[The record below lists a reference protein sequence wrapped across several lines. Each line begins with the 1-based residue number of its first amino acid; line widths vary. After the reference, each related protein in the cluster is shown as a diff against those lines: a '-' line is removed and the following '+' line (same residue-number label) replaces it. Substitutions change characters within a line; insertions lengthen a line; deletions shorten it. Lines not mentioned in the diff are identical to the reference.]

1 MIKVAELFEIISG
14 RYSKLMSR
22 VGRGDMPRPLIELPG
37 KPLLEIASYARQGP
51 SSNTRLTPME
61 IERIARTVARAPEV
75 VVKVSGGAKSL
86 RGALAHVRYID
97 RQGRLEIETEPG
109 RATDS
114 PYSALPLFADWDLDV
129 ADAEARSPYRGTPG
143 RRPSKILHNVVLSM
157 PAGTPAEKVL
167 AASRA
172 FAREQFALKHRY
184 AMVLHTDQDHP
195 HVHLVIKAMSE
206 DGRRLNIRKA
216 TLREWRREFARQL
229 RAEGVAANATE
240 RAVRG
245 ETRKSLHD
253 GIYRAALRGESRH
266 VQRRVLHIATQLRS
280 GGLDAESG
288 KAELVA
294 TREAVVRGWH
304 AVAESLFM
312 SGEGRLAEKIW
323 KFIGGMPPPATDHEL
338 IASRLLRERDR
349 SQERRLEHTR

>member
-1 MIKVAELFEIISG
+1 
-14 RYSKLMSR
+14 
-22 VGRGDMPRPLIELPG
+22 MPRPLIELPG

-51 SSNTRLTPME
+51 SSNARLTPME
-61 IERIARTVARAPEV
+61 IARIARTVARAPEV
-75 VVKVSGGAKSL
+75 MVKVSGGAKSFG
-86 RGALAHVRYID
+86 GALAHLRYID
-97 RQGRLEIETEPG
+97 RQGRLEIETDQGEQLGGP
-109 RATDS
+109 DS
-114 PYSALPLFADWDLDV
+114 ERQLLTDWDLDV
-129 ADAEARSPYRGTPG
+129 VDAEARSPYRGVPG
-143 RRPSKILHNVVLSM
+143 RRPTKILHNVVLSM
-157 PAGTPAEKVL
+157 PAGTSPEKLL
-167 AASRA
+167 AGSRA
-172 FAREQFALKHRY
+172 FAREQLALKHRY

-195 HVHLVIKAMSE
+195 HVHLVIKAVSE

-229 RAEGVAANATE
+229 RAQGVAANATE

-266 VQRRVLHIATQLRS
+266 VQRRVQHIVARLRT
-280 GGLDAESG
+280 GGLAAAPG

-312 SGEGRLAEKIW
+312 SGEGRLAEKIG
-323 KFIGGMPPPATDHEL
+323 KFIGSMPPPATDHEL